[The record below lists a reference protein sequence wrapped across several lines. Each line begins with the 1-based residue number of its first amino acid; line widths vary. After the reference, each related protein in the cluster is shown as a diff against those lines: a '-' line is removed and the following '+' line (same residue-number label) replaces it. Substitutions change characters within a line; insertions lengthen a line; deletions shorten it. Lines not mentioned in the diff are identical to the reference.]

1 MNVDRSAWMM
11 DEWMPVAV
19 LECGVESVRQTLAG
33 YLTGVSGAFCTLPF
47 QRIGELA
54 RHDLPEAAASEAW
67 WTDDGGWHDHPA
79 SHICRSA
86 GWAVESVHG
95 SARLVRFVRNKDD
108 DRGA

>member
-1 MNVDRSAWMM
+1 MDDGRVDASRF
-11 DEWMPVAV
+11 V
-19 LECGVESVRQTLAG
+19 GVWRGISTANPLAG

-67 WTDDGGWHDHPA
+67 WTDDGGWHEHPA

-95 SARLVRFVRNKDD
+95 SALLVRFARNKDE